1 LNPKLQAA
9 SIRPNPDSLIRRPR
23 DPESQSV
30 KPKGP
35 VRTAGPAPPRFA
47 DLAMLASG
55 VHKFGVFSFNIYS
68 FSGYANDLSLHLL
81 GGKAYLSWIF
91 GTILPI
97 SFLASGSA
105 TRGLQTKVGKSWLA
119 IMLLLLVSVPFS
131 IWKSESLGLLETYIP
146 RVLFLFFYICAFAID
161 LKLCKTLIWGG
172 VLCNTA
178 VLVSAALFGGADET
192 LRFAIPGSL
201 FLGGANDLALAL
213 VSGLGFTL
221 FLTVQK
227 SIFAQILGSVE
238 FLVTLFFML
247 KTGSRGG
254 FIALGALVITWTIF
268 SPRRGRLFALV
279 LPAVALVPFLPG
291 TTLSRL
297 VSIGLPGSGISSA
310 GMTEAQAS
318 QAERTMLLEKSI
330 VYAFTHPVLGLGP
343 GTFIDQLFYDDIS
356 NRTHTHALGTHN
368 TYTQLASE
376 CGMPVLF
383 LYIGIVV
390 MSIKTVFRIVKKT
403 RGSPQATPVFNM
415 ALAILCNTVAF
426 AVASGFHHVAY
437 SQTMPVLSAMSVCL
451 GLASR
456 EGDLKWIFSET
467 AAGNV

>member
-1 LNPKLQAA
+1 MA
-9 SIRPNPDSLIRRPR
+9 SAVVQFS
-23 DPESQSV
+23 
-30 KPKGP
+30 
-35 VRTAGPAPPRFA
+35 
-47 DLAMLASG
+47 DLPMPASG
-55 VHKFGVFSFNIYS
+55 MHKFGVFSFNIYA

-97 SFLASGSA
+97 AWLASGSA
-105 TRGLQTKVGKSWLA
+105 LRGFQTKVGKAWLA
-119 IMLLLLVSVPFS
+119 IMLLLLVSAPFS
-131 IWKSESLGLLETYIP
+131 IWRSESLGLLETYIP
-146 RVLFLFFYICAFAID
+146 RVLFLFFYICAFA
-161 LKLCKTLIWGG
+161 LNLRQCRTLIWGG

-227 SIFAQILGSVE
+227 SIVARILGSAE
-238 FLVTLFFML
+238 FLITLFFMF

-254 FIALGALVITWTIF
+254 FLALGALLITWTIF
-268 SPRRGRLFALV
+268 SPKRGRLFALV
-279 LPAVALVPFLPG
+279 VPAIALVPFLPG
-291 TTLSRL
+291 ATLTRL
-297 VSIGLPGSGISSA
+297 ISIGLPGNTGPTA
-310 GMTEAQAS
+310 GMSEAQLS

-343 GTFIDQLFYDDIS
+343 GTFINQLFYDDIT

-376 CGMPVLF
+376 CGLPVLF
-383 LYIGIVV
+383 FYLSILV
-390 MSIKTVFRIVKKT
+390 MSIKTVLKVIKRT
-403 RGSPQATPVFNM
+403 RGAPPALPVFNM
-415 ALAILCNTVAF
+415 ALCVLCNLIAF
-426 AVASGFHHVAY
+426 AVGSAFHHVAY
-437 SQTMPVLSAMSVCL
+437 SQTVSVLSAMAVCL

-456 EGDLKWIFSET
+456 DGDLKWIASET